1 MHLNP
6 EMQVHAAKEVWAW
19 IALGPSLVLGQVK
32 KAVNDNSALYCS
44 EVQVKAMQYS

>member
-6 EMQVHAAKEVWAW
+6 EVQVQPAKEVWAW
-19 IALGPSLVLGQVK
+19 IALGPSLVLGGLK

-44 EVQVKAMQYS
+44 EVQVKAVQYS